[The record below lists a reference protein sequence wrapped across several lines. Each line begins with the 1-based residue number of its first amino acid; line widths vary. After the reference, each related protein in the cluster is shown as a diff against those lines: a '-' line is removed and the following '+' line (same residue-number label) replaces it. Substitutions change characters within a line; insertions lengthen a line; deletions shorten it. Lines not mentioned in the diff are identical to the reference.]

1 MPGANA
7 DGTRPANIERV
18 EVYGLTGAPPTVTDA
33 DLVKRGTRV
42 ASLAVKAPRD
52 PNDTVEP
59 GEPQDDVEA
68 ATWYRK
74 AADQGAPAAQFKLG
88 TLYRQGRGV
97 PQDYV
102 EAHKWFKLAIL
113 HFSESDA
120 ANRGN
125 AIKNC
130 HLLVAKMTPAQ
141 IAEAQKLA
149 HEWIPSNAHR
159 LL

>member
-1 MPGANA
+1 MA
-7 DGTRPANIERV
+7 IEMAAAR
-18 EVYGLTGAPPTVTDA
+18 A
-33 DLVKRGTRV
+33 
-42 ASLAVKAPRD
+42 
-52 PNDTVEP
+52 VEP
-59 GEPQDDVEA
+59 
-68 ATWYRK
+68 
-74 AADQGAPAAQFKLG
+74 ADAVGCFALGMNYSAGA
-88 TLYRQGRGV
+88 GV
-97 PQDYV
+97 AIDLI